1 MNTKSKKLHLTIK
14 NIFSLKQQKTKINHK
29 VQLSDSTIHEL
40 VIYTHNKN
48 PQEYLFRSSR
58 KDAPITREYY
68 AKKVK
73 SWCQMLGLDPND
85 YSTHSL
91 RRTRATY
98 IYESSN
104 NIELVRQLL
113 GQKHI
118 TATSAYL
125 NIDKNRAIDMGAEF
139 MMD

>member
-1 MNTKSKKLHLTIK
+1 M
-14 NIFSLKQQKTKINHK
+14 KQQKTKINHK

-40 VIYTHNKN
+40 IIYTHNKN
-48 PQEYLFRSSR
+48 PQEYLFNSSR

-68 AKKVK
+68 GKKVK
-73 SWCQMLGLDPND
+73 SWCELLGLDPEN

-91 RRTRATY
+91 RRTRASY
-98 IYESSN
+98 IYESTRDP
-104 NIELVRQLL
+104 ELVRQLL

-125 NIDKNRAIDMGAEF
+125 SIDKNRAIELGSNF